1 MLCETFS
8 SKWFPRWR
16 VIFCIYASP
25 IYFKVNNRNTVTRCG
40 VRLKLTIIN
49 TSKRRQLIVIVLAS
63 LLLTLNIWH
72 TLLFS
77 VSILVAGYNLTRHRD
92 ARILYSSNICS
103 SITLQSIGIHHSVYT
118 LFFQFRKSNI

>member
-16 VIFCIYASP
+16 VIFYIYASP

-63 LLLTLNIWH
+63 LLLTLNMWH

-77 VSILVAGYNLTRHRD
+77 VSILVAGYNLTQHRD
-92 ARILYSSNICS
+92 ARILYSSNICF

-118 LFFQFRKSNI
+118 